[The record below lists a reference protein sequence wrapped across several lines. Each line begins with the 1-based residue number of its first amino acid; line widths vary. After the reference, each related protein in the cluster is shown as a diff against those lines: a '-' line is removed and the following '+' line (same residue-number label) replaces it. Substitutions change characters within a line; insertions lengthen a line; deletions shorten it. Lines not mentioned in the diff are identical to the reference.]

1 MLVILSATSC
11 ISTEKGVK
19 GNKNLVTRAIQ
30 VDDFDEISLSSKIE
44 SVRGINPLNKKNFGV
59 FNYTQTQNPPSL
71 EITMDENLFDL
82 LDIKSANRKLTIRT
96 KENQKIYPSG
106 IIINGSSKDLIKV
119 EVSGCINFVAE
130 EPLRLTKT
138 AFNVSGVADVTLA
151 DVSCDDFK
159 VDLSG
164 VGNIYLTGS
173 IQKGRYNVSGV
184 GHVYAFDCP
193 VENLRCDVS
202 GVGGMEVNAV
212 QSLEANASGVGNIKY
227 KGNPEDLRKSA
238 SGVGKIKQAD

>member
-19 GNKNLVTRAIQ
+19 GNKSLVTRTIQ
-30 VDDFDEISLSSKIE
+30 VDDFDEIYLSSKIE
-44 SVRGINPLNKKNFGV
+44 SVRGINPLNKKNFGI
-59 FNYTQTQNPPSL
+59 FNYTQTHNSPSL

-82 LDIKSANRKLTIRT
+82 LDIKNTDRKLTIRT
-96 KENQKIYPSG
+96 KENQKIYPTG
-106 IIINGSSKDLIKV
+106 LIINGSSKDLKKV
-119 EVSGCINFVAE
+119 EVNGCINFIAE

-138 AFNVSGVADVTLA
+138 SFYVSGVADVTLA

-164 VGNIYLTGS
+164 VGNVYLTGTV
-173 IQKGRYNVSGV
+173 QKGRYNVSGV

-212 QSLEANASGVGNIKY
+212 KSLEANASGVGNIKY
-227 KGNPEDLRKSA
+227 KGNPDDLRKSA
-238 SGVGKIKQAD
+238 SGIGKIKEAN